1 MDRFSSMTPQQV
13 LAEVRKQETH
23 IDRLNGVIE
32 AQKWVTDLADALLA
46 VPYKA
51 PLTCSRAASDYGL

>member
-13 LAEVRKQETH
+13 LAEARKQETH

-51 PLTCSRAASDYGL
+51 LWQSLHHPVA

>member
-13 LAEVRKQETH
+13 LAEARKQETH

-32 AQKWVTDLADALLA
+32 AQKRVTDLADALLA
-46 VPYKA
+46 VPHKA
-51 PLTCSRAASDYGL
+51 PLSCSRAASEYAL